1 MFPCPED
8 GVTSTSSVFS
18 NPRLVFHRVWLRWP
32 RLHMRV
38 LFSAREG
45 IPVPLR
51 PSLLSN
57 LSPAVPF
64 AARTGAANSLPFRF
78 EFIIKKVSQNAVRP
92 LIHSLSYDRWVF
104 CPAHRI
110 FPRPK
115 RRAWLWMTER
125 EFPWTYCRLN
135 YMTITHILGYFYYST
150 LIIQFIWAVDNWKI
164 AIRLKPGNFCMG
176 TAYFTQLQLYRKIR

>member
-18 NPRLVFHRVWLRWP
+18 NPRL
-32 RLHMRV
+32 
-38 LFSAREG
+38 G
-45 IPVPLR
+45 ISQSMTSLTATSYGRMCFLPVKGYRCLSC

-92 LIHSLSYDRWVF
+92 LIHSLS
-104 CPAHRI
+104 I
-110 FPRPK
+110 
-115 RRAWLWMTER
+115 
-125 EFPWTYCRLN
+125 
-135 YMTITHILGYFYYST
+135 
-150 LIIQFIWAVDNWKI
+150 
-164 AIRLKPGNFCMG
+164 
-176 TAYFTQLQLYRKIR
+176 